1 MGAIGILTM
10 MWISVRERT
19 RITSYNVCYTK
30 LLRRPLQ
37 GSCGGLAN
45 AMGDKD
51 GQCSICG
58 RSYDDCPEK
67 EPAPS
72 PPAES

>member
-1 MGAIGILTM
+1 MEILLGIGLF
-10 MWISVRERT
+10 
-19 RITSYNVCYTK
+19 
-30 LLRRPLQ
+30 LLAVALLSAGTLLWRRPLQ